1 MKKSIISV
9 DEIKYALK
17 EIVKQIDISGFN
29 PEIIV
34 SINRGGCIPG
44 VYLSHFLNKPHKM
57 VDIKS
62 IDNQKISVNTLKKF
76 KSALIIDDINDTGKT
91 FTIVK
96 ETISLQEQKQFIVS
110 NFKSKKIISLAS
122 LIKKL
127 ESKLEI
133 IVTFLAV
140 LDMIKESEL
149 ICKQKNTFE
158 DIEIKLNII
167 TA

>member
-1 MKKSIISV
+1 MF
-9 DEIKYALK
+9 
-17 EIVKQIDISGFN
+17 DISKIFQTA
-29 PEIIV
+29 IDSV
-34 SINRGGCIPG
+34 SED
-44 VYLSHFLNKPHKM
+44 KPF
-57 VDIKS
+57 
-62 IDNQKISVNTLKKF
+62 TL
-76 KSALIIDDINDTGKT
+76 
-91 FTIVK
+91 VR

-110 NFKSKKIISLAS
+110 NFKNKKTISLAS

>member
-9 DEIKYALK
+9 DEINYALK

-62 IDNQKISVNTLKKF
+62 TDNLKISVNTLKKF

-91 FTIVK
+91 FTVVK
-96 ETISLQEQKQFIVS
+96 ETFDNTNADIRYAALINNIS
-110 NFKSKKIISLAS
+110 SKTKIEYHGQI
-122 LIKKL
+122 INKK
-127 ESKLEI
+127 ENPIWYVFPRE
-133 IVTFLAV
+133 
-140 LDMIKESEL
+140 
-149 ICKQKNTFE
+149 NWW
-158 DIEIKLNII
+158 
-167 TA
+167 

>member
-91 FTIVK
+91 FSIVK
-96 ETISLQEQKQFIVS
+96 ETFDNTNADIRYAALINNIS
-110 NFKSKKIISLAS
+110 SKTKIEYHGQI
-122 LIKKL
+122 INKK
-127 ESKLEI
+127 ENPIWYVFPWE
-133 IVTFLAV
+133 
-140 LDMIKESEL
+140 
-149 ICKQKNTFE
+149 NWW
-158 DIEIKLNII
+158 
-167 TA
+167 

>member
-96 ETISLQEQKQFIVS
+96 QTFDNTNADIRYAALINNIS
-110 NFKSKKIISLAS
+110 SKTKIEYHGQI
-122 LIKKL
+122 INKK
-127 ESKLEI
+127 ENPIWYVFPWE
-133 IVTFLAV
+133 
-140 LDMIKESEL
+140 
-149 ICKQKNTFE
+149 NWW
-158 DIEIKLNII
+158 
-167 TA
+167 

>member
-1 MKKSIISV
+1 MKKNIISV
-9 DEIKYALK
+9 DEINYALK

-62 IDNQKISVNTLKKF
+62 IDNLKISLNTLKKF

-96 ETISLQEQKQFIVS
+96 ETFDNTNAEIRYAALINNIS
-110 NFKSKKIISLAS
+110 SKTKIEYHGQI
-122 LIKKL
+122 INKK
-127 ESKLEI
+127 ENPIWYVFPWE
-133 IVTFLAV
+133 
-140 LDMIKESEL
+140 
-149 ICKQKNTFE
+149 NWW
-158 DIEIKLNII
+158 
-167 TA
+167 

>member
-96 ETISLQEQKQFIVS
+96 ETFDNTNADIRYAALINNIS
-110 NFKSKKIISLAS
+110 SKTKI
-122 LIKKL
+122 
-127 ESKLEI
+127 
-133 IVTFLAV
+133 
-140 LDMIKESEL
+140 EL
-149 ICKQKNTFE
+149 ILIDNSNISPSLLENSFVP
-158 DIEIKLNII
+158 INFLISFLNL
-167 TA
+167 TSS

>member
-62 IDNQKISVNTLKKF
+62 IDNQKISVNTLKEF

-91 FTIVK
+91 FSIVK
-96 ETISLQEQKQFIVS
+96 ETFDNTNADIRYAALINNIS
-110 NFKSKKIISLAS
+110 SKTKIEYHGQI
-122 LIKKL
+122 INKK
-127 ESKLEI
+127 ENPIWYVFPWE
-133 IVTFLAV
+133 
-140 LDMIKESEL
+140 
-149 ICKQKNTFE
+149 NWW
-158 DIEIKLNII
+158 
-167 TA
+167 

>member
-62 IDNQKISVNTLKKF
+62 INNQKISVNTLKEF

-96 ETISLQEQKQFIVS
+96 ETFDNTNADIRYAALINNIS
-110 NFKSKKIISLAS
+110 SKTKIEYHGQI
-122 LIKKL
+122 INKK
-127 ESKLEI
+127 ENPIWYVFPWE
-133 IVTFLAV
+133 
-140 LDMIKESEL
+140 
-149 ICKQKNTFE
+149 NWW
-158 DIEIKLNII
+158 
-167 TA
+167 

>member
-96 ETISLQEQKQFIVS
+96 ETFDNTNADIRYAALINNIS
-110 NFKSKKIISLAS
+110 SKTKIEYHGQI
-122 LIKKL
+122 INKK
-127 ESKLEI
+127 ENPIWYVFPWE
-133 IVTFLAV
+133 
-140 LDMIKESEL
+140 
-149 ICKQKNTFE
+149 NWW
-158 DIEIKLNII
+158 
-167 TA
+167 

>member
-62 IDNQKISVNTLKKF
+62 IYNQKISVNTLKKF

-96 ETISLQEQKQFIVS
+96 QTFDNTNADIRYAALINNIS
-110 NFKSKKIISLAS
+110 SKTKIEYHGQI
-122 LIKKL
+122 INKK
-127 ESKLEI
+127 ENPIWYVFPWE
-133 IVTFLAV
+133 
-140 LDMIKESEL
+140 
-149 ICKQKNTFE
+149 NWW
-158 DIEIKLNII
+158 
-167 TA
+167 

>member
-96 ETISLQEQKQFIVS
+96 ETFDNINADIRYAALINNIS
-110 NFKSKKIISLAS
+110 SKTKIEYHGQI
-122 LIKKL
+122 INKK
-127 ESKLEI
+127 ENPIWYVFPWE
-133 IVTFLAV
+133 
-140 LDMIKESEL
+140 
-149 ICKQKNTFE
+149 NWW
-158 DIEIKLNII
+158 
-167 TA
+167 

>member
-96 ETISLQEQKQFIVS
+96 ETFDNTNADIRYAALINNIS
-110 NFKSKKIISLAS
+110 SKTKIEYHGQI
-122 LIKKL
+122 INKK
-127 ESKLEI
+127 ENPIWYVFPWE
-133 IVTFLAV
+133 
-140 LDMIKESEL
+140 
-149 ICKQKNTFE
+149 NWW
-158 DIEIKLNII
+158 KLNEK
-167 TA
+167 

>member
-96 ETISLQEQKQFIVS
+96 ETFNNPNADIRYAALINNIS
-110 NFKSKKIISLAS
+110 SKTKIEYHGQI
-122 LIKKL
+122 INKK
-127 ESKLEI
+127 ENPIWYVFPWE
-133 IVTFLAV
+133 
-140 LDMIKESEL
+140 
-149 ICKQKNTFE
+149 NWW
-158 DIEIKLNII
+158 
-167 TA
+167 

>member
-1 MKKSIISV
+1 MKKNIISV
-9 DEIKYALK
+9 DEINYALK
-17 EIVKQIDISGFN
+17 EIVKQIDISGFE

-62 IDNQKISVNTLKKF
+62 IDNLKISLNTLKKF

-96 ETISLQEQKQFIVS
+96 ETFDNTNAEIRYAALINNIS
-110 NFKSKKIISLAS
+110 SKTKIEYHGQI
-122 LIKKL
+122 INKK
-127 ESKLEI
+127 ENPIWYVFPWE
-133 IVTFLAV
+133 
-140 LDMIKESEL
+140 
-149 ICKQKNTFE
+149 NWW
-158 DIEIKLNII
+158 
-167 TA
+167 

>member
-96 ETISLQEQKQFIVS
+96 ETFNNSNADIRYAALINNIS
-110 NFKSKKIISLAS
+110 SKTKIEYHGQI
-122 LIKKL
+122 INKK
-127 ESKLEI
+127 ENPIWYVFPWE
-133 IVTFLAV
+133 
-140 LDMIKESEL
+140 
-149 ICKQKNTFE
+149 NWW
-158 DIEIKLNII
+158 
-167 TA
+167 

>member
-9 DEIKYALK
+9 DEINYALK

-62 IDNQKISVNTLKKF
+62 TDNLKISVNTLKKF

-91 FTIVK
+91 FTVVK
-96 ETISLQEQKQFIVS
+96 ETFDNTNADIRYAALINNIS
-110 NFKSKKIISLAS
+110 SKTKIEYHGQI
-122 LIKKL
+122 INKK
-127 ESKLEI
+127 ENPIWYVFPWE
-133 IVTFLAV
+133 
-140 LDMIKESEL
+140 
-149 ICKQKNTFE
+149 NWW
-158 DIEIKLNII
+158 
-167 TA
+167 

>member
-1 MKKSIISV
+1 MKKNIISV

-91 FTIVK
+91 FSIVK
-96 ETISLQEQKQFIVS
+96 ETFDNTNADIRYAALINNIS
-110 NFKSKKIISLAS
+110 SKTKIEYHGQI
-122 LIKKL
+122 INKK
-127 ESKLEI
+127 ENQIWYVFPWE
-133 IVTFLAV
+133 
-140 LDMIKESEL
+140 
-149 ICKQKNTFE
+149 NWW
-158 DIEIKLNII
+158 
-167 TA
+167 

>member
-1 MKKSIISV
+1 MKKNIISV

-96 ETISLQEQKQFIVS
+96 ETFDNTNADIRYAALINNIS
-110 NFKSKKIISLAS
+110 SKTKIEYHGQI
-122 LIKKL
+122 INKK
-127 ESKLEI
+127 ENPIWYVFPWE
-133 IVTFLAV
+133 
-140 LDMIKESEL
+140 
-149 ICKQKNTFE
+149 NWW
-158 DIEIKLNII
+158 
-167 TA
+167 

>member
-1 MKKSIISV
+1 MCIRDRNKDLFYRPNDKIPFQKRPNPADFLNEVS
-9 DEIKYALK
+9 LF
-17 EIVKQIDISGFN
+17 DISKIFQTA
-29 PEIIV
+29 IDSV
-34 SINRGGCIPG
+34 SED
-44 VYLSHFLNKPHKM
+44 KPF
-57 VDIKS
+57 
-62 IDNQKISVNTLKKF
+62 TL
-76 KSALIIDDINDTGKT
+76 
-91 FTIVK
+91 VR

-110 NFKSKKIISLAS
+110 NFKNKKTISLAS

>member
-1 MKKSIISV
+1 M
-9 DEIKYALK
+9 
-17 EIVKQIDISGFN
+17 
-29 PEIIV
+29 
-34 SINRGGCIPG
+34 IPLVHFGLLWFTLVCFG
-44 VYLSHFLNKPHKM
+44 VLWF
-57 VDIKS
+57 
-62 IDNQKISVNTLKKF
+62 TLVY
-76 KSALIIDDINDTGKT
+76 

>member
-1 MKKSIISV
+1 MF
-9 DEIKYALK
+9 
-17 EIVKQIDISGFN
+17 DISKIFQAAIDSAS
-29 PEIIV
+29 ED
-34 SINRGGCIPG
+34 
-44 VYLSHFLNKPHKM
+44 KPF
-57 VDIKS
+57 
-62 IDNQKISVNTLKKF
+62 TL
-76 KSALIIDDINDTGKT
+76 
-91 FTIVK
+91 VR

-110 NFKSKKIISLAS
+110 NFKNKKTISLAS

>member
-62 IDNQKISVNTLKKF
+62 IDNQKISVNTIKKF

-96 ETISLQEQKQFIVS
+96 ETFDNTNADIRYAALINNIS
-110 NFKSKKIISLAS
+110 SKTKIEYHGQI
-122 LIKKL
+122 INKK
-127 ESKLEI
+127 ENPIWYVFPWE
-133 IVTFLAV
+133 
-140 LDMIKESEL
+140 
-149 ICKQKNTFE
+149 NWW
-158 DIEIKLNII
+158 
-167 TA
+167 

>member
-62 IDNQKISVNTLKKF
+62 INNQKISVNTLKEF

-91 FTIVK
+91 FSIVK
-96 ETISLQEQKQFIVS
+96 ETFDNTNADIRYAALINNIS
-110 NFKSKKIISLAS
+110 SKTKIEYHGQI
-122 LIKKL
+122 INKK
-127 ESKLEI
+127 ENPIWYVFPWE
-133 IVTFLAV
+133 
-140 LDMIKESEL
+140 
-149 ICKQKNTFE
+149 NWW
-158 DIEIKLNII
+158 
-167 TA
+167 

>member
-1 MKKSIISV
+1 MKKNIISV

-96 ETISLQEQKQFIVS
+96 ETFNNSNADIRYAALINNIS
-110 NFKSKKIISLAS
+110 SKTKIEYHGQI
-122 LIKKL
+122 INKK
-127 ESKLEI
+127 ENPIWYVFPWE
-133 IVTFLAV
+133 
-140 LDMIKESEL
+140 
-149 ICKQKNTFE
+149 NWW
-158 DIEIKLNII
+158 
-167 TA
+167 

>member
-1 MKKSIISV
+1 MKKNIISV

-62 IDNQKISVNTLKKF
+62 IDNHKISVNTLKKF

-96 ETISLQEQKQFIVS
+96 QTFDNTNADIRYAALINNIS
-110 NFKSKKIISLAS
+110 SKTKIEYHGQI
-122 LIKKL
+122 INKK
-127 ESKLEI
+127 ENPIWYVFPWE
-133 IVTFLAV
+133 
-140 LDMIKESEL
+140 
-149 ICKQKNTFE
+149 NWW
-158 DIEIKLNII
+158 
-167 TA
+167 

>member
-1 MKKSIISV
+1 MKKSKISI
-9 DEIKYALK
+9 DKINNAIKK
-17 EIVKQIDISGFN
+17 IVEQIEVSEFK
-29 PEIIV
+29 PEMIV

-96 ETISLQEQKQFIVS
+96 ETFDNTNADIRYAALINNIS
-110 NFKSKKIISLAS
+110 SKTKIEYHGQI
-122 LIKKL
+122 INKK
-127 ESKLEI
+127 ENPIWYVFPWE
-133 IVTFLAV
+133 
-140 LDMIKESEL
+140 
-149 ICKQKNTFE
+149 NWW
-158 DIEIKLNII
+158 
-167 TA
+167 

>member
-1 MKKSIISV
+1 MKENIISV

-91 FTIVK
+91 FSIVK
-96 ETISLQEQKQFIVS
+96 ETFDNTNADIRYAALINNIS
-110 NFKSKKIISLAS
+110 SKTKIEYHGQI
-122 LIKKL
+122 INKK
-127 ESKLEI
+127 ENPIWYVFPWE
-133 IVTFLAV
+133 
-140 LDMIKESEL
+140 
-149 ICKQKNTFE
+149 NWW
-158 DIEIKLNII
+158 
-167 TA
+167 

>member
-1 MKKSIISV
+1 MKKNIISV

-91 FTIVK
+91 FSIVK
-96 ETISLQEQKQFIVS
+96 ETFDNTNADIRYAALINNIS
-110 NFKSKKIISLAS
+110 SKTKIEYHGQI
-122 LIKKL
+122 INKK
-127 ESKLEI
+127 ENPIWYVFPWE
-133 IVTFLAV
+133 
-140 LDMIKESEL
+140 
-149 ICKQKNTFE
+149 NWW
-158 DIEIKLNII
+158 
-167 TA
+167 

>member
-96 ETISLQEQKQFIVS
+96 ETFDNTNVDIRYAALINNIS
-110 NFKSKKIISLAS
+110 SKTKIEYHGQI
-122 LIKKL
+122 INKK
-127 ESKLEI
+127 ENPIWYVFPWE
-133 IVTFLAV
+133 
-140 LDMIKESEL
+140 
-149 ICKQKNTFE
+149 NWW
-158 DIEIKLNII
+158 
-167 TA
+167 

>member
-1 MKKSIISV
+1 MKKIIISV

-96 ETISLQEQKQFIVS
+96 ETFDNTNADIRYAALINNIS
-110 NFKSKKIISLAS
+110 SKTKIEYHGQI
-122 LIKKL
+122 INKK
-127 ESKLEI
+127 ENPIWYVFPWE
-133 IVTFLAV
+133 
-140 LDMIKESEL
+140 
-149 ICKQKNTFE
+149 NWW
-158 DIEIKLNII
+158 
-167 TA
+167 

>member
-62 IDNQKISVNTLKKF
+62 IDNQKISVNTLKEF

-96 ETISLQEQKQFIVS
+96 QTFDNTNADIRYAALINNIS
-110 NFKSKKIISLAS
+110 SKTKIEYHGQI
-122 LIKKL
+122 INKK
-127 ESKLEI
+127 ENPIWYVFPWE
-133 IVTFLAV
+133 
-140 LDMIKESEL
+140 
-149 ICKQKNTFE
+149 NWW
-158 DIEIKLNII
+158 
-167 TA
+167 